1 MEDDVW
7 GVRISPPFLEFLDV
21 KAGESYKATVCV
33 KNTSKTSK
41 RIQIKGAV
49 SKNFKLTVVNPD
61 KPIAPGL
68 QVFATVEYM
77 PKNDENFRDRL
88 ILLVDE
94 VVMEIPLL
102 AFSSSCYLD
111 IESEVDFGKVV
122 ANSTVLSKE
131 IGIVNHGSAPGA
143 FKIKYQGNLPITIV
157 PTSGIVEPK
166 TMQLIK
172 VELCTNRSRTINE
185 VAIVKLQDSVDATL
199 NIKAEVVEQ
208 VIELL
213 DTSNQKL
220 ECVHFGPAYFGTS
233 KVEQGILYNNSPV
246 TINWVAVLQDDA
258 VGAEVGTD
266 LEMTT
271 DAALLEM
278 ELRNR
283 VQDDISGLVSCLPS
297 EGTLGPYEKAA
308 VSLCFSPLFN
318 SDVGEP
324 AKKDYTLFMKF
335 EIVGSKDSFIQDQ
348 NNKNLL
354 TKDKKQNCVELALTG
369 TGLPVN
375 LTINPG
381 PRFSFKE
388 CSMGERVDILC
399 MLQNNSLLLPVVFGF
414 RKTAN
419 FNMSPSKGKINPG
432 QQQDVMLSFAPHQ
445 VGSFKV
451 NQLID
456 VFGQEAVQD
465 SCSVQL
471 KTRPFHQISLYFT
484 GVCKAI
490 TKNIEPKFNPGITP
504 SISNET
510 GQFVE
515 VKTDN
520 LRKYSSSARMAVLS
534 AAKTGI
540 HTHKRSRSLDKNTLV
555 AFPNDRYAS
564 IRPALRNEQYRT
576 IFTKAE
582 RYNYVDPDF
591 AYTEEEEKQIKA
603 HKDYYFQ
610 FIQTLRKQRIQKE
623 KERHLSDV
631 KDKVDIG
638 IKPAAGLHPQRLSI
652 SDIEVEQNEKQ
663 PLQRKSQLLTTR
675 ALAEIETR
683 STTRPVT
690 DGLNV
695 VPSTPEEKEDC
706 NITLTAQQLH
716 QVIIGPST
724 VNFGEVC
731 VHSVSMRHLN
741 IVNNLPVHIW
751 MQIDI
756 DCQELQQTSPL
767 SHVVPPMSRAFV
779 ALLFETNTLGKFQ
792 KSITY
797 SINKKHCGHV
807 LVLGTVVPVAL
818 ELCTQELVLTP
829 TFSSLT
835 ESGFRSTVALRN
847 PRNHS
852 AEFTWKPIITERGIA
867 FSIRP
872 ATGTVEAHKELECE
886 VVWHPSFY
894 APEEGEFDL
903 CVHQGNTARLK
914 CTAKLGPTHA
924 QFAEQHIVFG
934 AVALNFTTVKT
945 AILRNTGQNH
955 AYFQVCDVYPLPGM
969 TVIPAEGV
977 VPVGGYTELQILFSP
992 NVAMKFDTRVEVAIR
1007 NTKTLELRI
1016 GGSVEVPQ
1024 VEMSVKCF
1032 KFYGVY
1038 TGSTQAISFTLQ
1050 NKGAVQARVEF
1061 DLSEYK
1067 DFSLRFQKH
1076 SAINLDHEDPH
1087 IYSVDMDRRE
1097 VLECFLL
1104 FTPTEVAAY
1113 DFSLPVRIN
1122 NTRAPSPPPSS
1133 IPKTP
1138 SVSEKH
1144 IVTPRPQ
1151 IVTVDTPSR
1160 RVQATALRPPLE
1172 ISKSK
1177 LEFIHSELRNLGV
1190 LTENLNTHQT
1200 LELKNTSQQEIIW
1213 TLDLSKLNKVTEES
1227 VFKVY
1232 QQSGTLEPGQT
1243 FPVSICF
1250 CPARPGRYSAEVPLF
1265 LNEDHIHPYR
1275 HISLSG
1281 IAKTPKVTF
1290 DPPYVVL
1297 TPVPLDTEAGATITI
1312 IPQDYIRNSLIH
1324 AEIPELELDDGSK
1337 SQPFSLQ
1344 FPSGQT
1350 ISILPEGQ
1358 NKPLTCEISFKFS
1371 RPVAFS
1377 FDIIFTDEL
1386 NNRFLLPVAATADNC
1401 ILTAYPYLA
1410 LHRSD
1415 QQIVLKS
1422 GQLNGASGK
1431 PQSTGEAILHPCY
1444 TPGTHSSSTSSSS
1457 TFIVTSSTCEESFS
1471 DTLEENQS
1479 GKGRNK
1485 TDENDPQGR
1494 KNTLG
1499 FPTFPA
1505 EDSEEGHFYHG
1516 ILKAVQ
1522 KWFSLYGWPKGS
1534 HPISVPQS
1542 LRSAV
1547 CKVQTSTSPNRKTSY
1562 QVSHGKDTKTVY
1574 DMLFHLSG
1582 QMLPGITASQSLP
1595 CDLNERVL
1603 QLHWQHSTLLTFLKA
1618 QGSSLAYIRP
1628 EFLLAPEDFRHWIGL
1643 QVTDFGAQ
1651 LGQLQKD
1658 EAKGTVKPQD
1668 ISLAGLDAI
1677 SFESLSKRAWTDVL
1691 LQIYKVLVL
1700 SRVSTN
1706 DPSNLFVSENVEHIP
1721 KINPDPLSSNIYSTS
1736 ERKLLTWLNFNYE
1749 KMRSIVWRDCST
1761 QGDIPPGRWI
1771 INFDLDLLDGLVLA
1785 AVLAAYCP
1793 FLISTH
1799 FLNMYTSPTS
1809 LEQCLHNSLVLVNAF
1824 RAIGLDIDIQATD
1837 ISDPNAVMLLML
1849 CVYLYERLPQYLP
1862 RKTVDFFG
1870 SLHAVTVR
1878 QVRLKNSSSK
1888 PLVYNATIVGR
1899 ESADFSLPKGN
1910 IVTVLP
1916 KGQTNVTVEFASR
1929 FLHPLEAVLLLTSRA
1944 TCGAIGATMAFS
1956 LRSQINHI
1964 TPSGTIKC
1972 KSPCYELKK
1981 FNLKITNPFNKD
1993 GEFRIN
1999 LVESKNNLTKNAK
2012 QDSTKNQDI
2021 KSSHLKSVSDLSS
2034 RDHIHEDRANSQ
2046 DLDSAAK
2053 VNILNEFFSPVESVV
2068 LEAGGSEALEFH
2080 YLPFHL
2086 GKRYCTIILS
2096 NEQIGEFVY
2105 SVEGKAELPLPLP
2118 LFPVQSLHV
2127 LHVSSASP
2135 GHSNDKPILCF
2146 KCSNRCVLEEELKI
2160 PLVNEA
2166 MERALVTVAQQR
2178 MSSLEFERRKITGT
2192 LESSSVR
2199 AAVSTLGMSRKEV
2212 QPLQTKLQNKPP
2224 YCEYTVEVTM
2234 PEHFQMPKTIS
2245 LPVSVTSRVNLKTAW
2260 QANVTEN
2267 DAVAVPLKFHPPAPG
2282 RYPCQIILHSP
2293 RDVRVYLIECVVNS
2307 EGTEVELEFVTPAHQ
2322 SVTQEIP
2329 LNNQTLQ
2336 DWKLRGIVKGSGFYG
2351 PPVIY
2356 VRAGERVQYP
2366 LMFRPVFECITLG
2379 KLTLQNETDGT
2390 EHIFGLKGV
2399 GKKPLAL
2406 DHVVIDCQVRQITQK
2421 VLMVPN
2427 YTQTR
2432 LICKVVSD
2440 LPLVSGAPT
2449 LDIKAGH
2456 TASYP
2461 INISSW
2467 KRGKHTGVI
2476 SFVAEDGEQQ
2486 QTQCDSS
2493 GEETDDK
2500 QPLRRLSDKASH
2512 TLDSKPICKAYTV
2525 WFSLEINSLPETS
2538 LQTLTVQCAV
2548 QDTVGVE
2555 IPITNPI
2562 NESLQLD
2569 VLLMGPGLIGEGS
2582 LVLRPK
2588 EKRSYLTKF
2597 SPAVIGRN
2605 TGCVIFQS
2613 DVVGEF
2619 WYELELIA
2627 EKPVATTLPE
2637 LQCELGKWTREF
2649 IPLVNSTDET
2659 LELETVNSNPS
2670 DFSLEIEP
2678 KKPLVVAPHS
2688 STKIP
2693 VQFRPSA
2700 LGKAN
2705 HTATITF
2712 KCRQLAEWTFHMSGV
2727 GLIPRPMEP
2736 LSISTCVGTHSS
2748 IIVPFRNP
2756 TDDNVLVDVL
2766 LTDQEQTMHRLST
2779 SVLRQSISKESAF
2792 RLPLKQTQGIL
2803 LTPKEKLDIPLVF
2816 TPDTMRLYESL
2827 VVVRI
2832 VKEDGGSWAYDGP
2845 EPDSKPRSISRAGN
2859 DGSIKEIR
2867 WVYPIHGIPES
2878 VLSKSSPAV
2887 IRCQARNRIEERIEV
2902 LLTGSVPGSSASPVV
2917 TARPE
2922 SLINKQQ
2929 HRIQTEVHVTEGLAT
2944 TEEFLYDV
2952 QFESDEDKAQLESS
2966 VALCLLSKERDIH
2979 TGIVT
2984 LIFNII
2990 FAPYKP
2996 LRCSAFLAVRCAT
3009 GGIWKF
3015 PIRLVSTEPEVD
3027 DVINIE
3033 AVGLNKVAMVGFR
3046 LTSQTRYVEP
3056 FTAYFLPDSGSEFEV
3071 SPQSGELLPIHSAG
3085 TLITVSFS
3093 PSMYSKKHRATLVIQ
3108 TGDMQWMYDI
3118 NGVLPQ
3124 YIPPTTQSSRIV
3136 SSGVVRAT
3144 AVQQRN
3150 FIRENLQLASTSVS
3164 SPIKGCPLVLR
3175 TK

>member
-1 MEDDVW
+1 MEDDVS
-7 GVRISPPFLEFLDV
+7 GVRISPPFLKFLDV
-21 KAGESYKATVCV
+21 KAGKSYKAIVCV
-33 KNTSKTSK
+33 KNNGKTSK

-68 QVFATVEYM
+68 QVFATVEYL
-77 PKNDENFRDRL
+77 PENDENFRDRL
-88 ILLVDE
+88 ILLADE
-94 VVMEIPLL
+94 AIMEIPLL
-102 AFSSSCYLD
+102 VFSSSCYLD

-172 VELCTNRSRTINE
+172 VELCTDRSRTINE
-185 VAIVKLQDSVDATL
+185 IAIVKLQDSVDATL

-208 VIELL
+208 VLELL

-220 ECVHFGPAYFGTS
+220 ECVRFGPAYFGTS

-246 TINWVAVLQDDA
+246 PINWVAVLQDDA
-258 VGAEVGTD
+258 IGAEVGTD

-278 ELRNR
+278 GLRNR
-283 VQDDISGLVSCLPS
+283 VKDDISELVSCLPS

-308 VSLCFSPLFN
+308 VSLCFSPLYN
-318 SDVGEP
+318 SNVGEP
-324 AKKDYTLFMKF
+324 AKQDYALFMKF
-335 EIVGSKDSFIQDQ
+335 EIVGSKNSFIQDQ

-369 TGLPVN
+369 TGLPVD

-388 CSMGERVDILC
+388 CNMGECVDILC
-399 MLQNNSLLLPVVFGF
+399 ELQNNSLLLPVVFGF

-471 KTRPFHQISLYFT
+471 KASPFHQITLCFT
-484 GVCKAI
+484 GVCKTI

-515 VKTDN
+515 VKTYN

-540 HTHKRSRSLDKNTLV
+540 HTHKRSRSLDKNALV

-564 IRPALRNEQYRT
+564 IRPTLRNEQYRT

-610 FIQTLRKQRIQKE
+610 FIQSLRKQRIQKE
-623 KERHLSDV
+623 KERDLADV

-638 IKPAAGLHPQRLSI
+638 IKPAAGLHPQRLSV
-652 SDIEVEQNEKQ
+652 SDIEVEQNEEK

-716 QVIIGPST
+716 QVIIGPSA

-731 VHSVSMRHLN
+731 VHSVSTRHLN

-756 DCQELQQTSPL
+756 ACQELQQTSPL

-779 ALLFETNTLGKFQ
+779 ALLFETNALGKFQ

-797 SINKKHCGHV
+797 SINKKHSGHV

-847 PRNHS
+847 PRNHP

-914 CTAKLGPTHA
+914 CTAKLGPTHV

-934 AVALNFTTVKT
+934 AVAVNFTTVKT

-955 AYFQVCDVYPLPGM
+955 AYFQVFDVYPLPGM

-992 NVAMKFDTRVEVAIR
+992 NAAMKFDTRVEVAIR

-1024 VEMSVKCF
+1024 VDMSV
-1032 KFYGVY
+1032 
-1038 TGSTQAISFTLQ
+1038 
-1050 NKGAVQARVEF
+1050 
-1061 DLSEYK
+1061 
-1067 DFSLRFQKH
+1067 
-1076 SAINLDHEDPH
+1076 
-1087 IYSVDMDRRE
+1087 
-1097 VLECFLL
+1097 
-1104 FTPTEVAAY
+1104 VAAY
-1113 DFSLPVRIN
+1113 DFCLPVRIN

-1160 RVQATALRPPLE
+1160 RVQATA
-1172 ISKSK
+1172 IK
-1177 LEFIHSELRNLGV
+1177 
-1190 LTENLNTHQT
+1190 
-1200 LELKNTSQQEIIW
+1200 TSIN
-1213 TLDLSKLNKVTEES
+1213 D
-1227 VFKVY
+1227 
-1232 QQSGTLEPGQT
+1232 
-1243 FPVSICF
+1243 
-1250 CPARPGRYSAEVPLF
+1250 
-1265 LNEDHIHPYR
+1265 
-1275 HISLSG
+1275 
-1281 IAKTPKVTF
+1281 
-1290 DPPYVVL
+1290 
-1297 TPVPLDTEAGATITI
+1297 IT
-1312 IPQDYIRNSLIH
+1312 
-1324 AEIPELELDDGSK
+1324 K
-1337 SQPFSLQ
+1337 M
-1344 FPSGQT
+1344 
-1350 ISILPEGQ
+1350 
-1358 NKPLTCEISFKFS
+1358 
-1371 RPVAFS
+1371 
-1377 FDIIFTDEL
+1377 
-1386 NNRFLLPVAATADNC
+1386 FLLPVAATADNC

-1422 GQLNGASGK
+1422 GQLNGANGK

-1444 TPGTHSSSTSSSS
+1444 TPGTLSSSTSSSS

-1471 DTLEENQS
+1471 DTLEENLS

-1485 TDENDPQGR
+1485 TDETDPQGR

-1547 CKVQTSTSPNRKTSY
+1547 CKVQTSNSPHRKASY
-1562 QVSHGKDTKTVY
+1562 QVSHRKDTKTVY

-1643 QVTDFGAQ
+1643 QAQ

-1658 EAKGTVKPQD
+1658 EAKGTDKPQD

-1706 DPSNLFVSENVEHIP
+1706 NPSNLFVSENVEHIP

-1799 FLNMYTSPTS
+1799 FLNMYTNPTS

-1862 RKTVDFFG
+1862 RKTVDFVG

-1888 PLVYNATIVGR
+1888 PLVYYATIVGK

-1910 IVTVLP
+1910 TVTVLP
-1916 KGQTNVTVEFASR
+1916 KGQTNVTVELASR
-1929 FLHPLEAVLLLTSRA
+1929 FLHPVEAVLLLTSRA

-1964 TPSGTIKC
+1964 IPSGTFKC

-1981 FNLKITNPFNKD
+1981 FNLKITNAFNKD

-1999 LVESKNNLTKNAK
+1999 LVESTNNLMKNAK
-2012 QDSTKNQDI
+2012 QDSTKKQDI

-2034 RDHIHEDRANSQ
+2034 RDHINEDRANNQ

-2053 VNILNEFFSPVESVV
+2053 VNFLNEFFSPMESVV
-2068 LEAGGSEALEFH
+2068 LEAGGSEALELH

-2096 NEQIGEFVY
+2096 NEQVGEFVY
-2105 SVEGKAELPLPLP
+2105 SVEGKAELPLPLS
-2118 LFPVQSLHV
+2118 LLPVQSPHV
-2127 LHVSSASP
+2127 LRVSSASP
-2135 GHSNDKPILCF
+2135 GHSREKPTLCF
-2146 KCSNRCVLEEELKI
+2146 KCSNHCVLEEELKI

-2166 MERALVTVAQQR
+2166 MERALATVAQQR

-2199 AAVSTLGMSRKEV
+2199 AAVSTRGMSRKEA

-2224 YCEYTVEVTM
+2224 YSEYTVEVTM
-2234 PEHFQMPKTIS
+2234 PEHFEIPKTIS

-2267 DAVAVPLKFHPPAPG
+2267 DAVAVPLKFHPKAPG

-2307 EGTEVELEFVTPAHQ
+2307 EGTEAELEFVTPAHQ
-2322 SVTQEIP
+2322 SVTQDIP

-2336 DWKLRGIVKGSGFYG
+2336 DWKLRGIVKGNGFYG

-2440 LPLVSGAPT
+2440 LPVVSGAPT

-2476 SFVAEDGEQQ
+2476 SFIAEDGEQQ

-2500 QPLRRLSDKASH
+2500 QPLRRLSDEASH
-2512 TLDSKPICKAYTV
+2512 TLADSNQKVESVDPVQGETHLV
-2525 WFSLEINSLPETS
+2525 LPEQMTS
-2538 LQTLTVQCAV
+2538 REVWDWLVDHQGDMKRELSV
-2548 QDTVGVE
+2548 DTVGVE
-2555 IPITNPI
+2555 IPITNPT
-2562 NESLQLD
+2562 NESLHLD
-2569 VLLMGPGLIGEGS
+2569 VLLIGPGLIGERS

-2588 EKRSYLTKF
+2588 EKHSYLTKF
-2597 SPAVIGRN
+2597 SPTITGRK

-2649 IPLVNSTDET
+2649 IPLVNPTDET
-2659 LELETVNSNPS
+2659 LKLETVNSNPS
-2670 DFSLEIEP
+2670 NFSLEIEP
-2678 KKPLVVAPHS
+2678 KKPLE
-2688 STKIP
+2688 
-2693 VQFRPSA
+2693 
-2700 LGKAN
+2700 
-2705 HTATITF
+2705 
-2712 KCRQLAEWTFHMSGV
+2712 EWTFHMSGV
-2727 GLIPRPMEP
+2727 GLIPLPMEP

-2779 SVLRQSISKESAF
+2779 SILRQSISKESAF

-2803 LTPKEKLDIPLVF
+2803 LTPKEKMDIPLVF

-2845 EPDSKPRSISRAGN
+2845 EPDSKPGSIRRAGN
-2859 DGSIKEIR
+2859 NGSIKEIR
-2867 WVYPIHGIPES
+2867 WVYPIHGIPEA
-2878 VLSKSSPAV
+2878 VLSRSSPAV

-2917 TARPE
+2917 TAKPE

-2944 TEEFLYDV
+2944 TEEFLYDI

-2966 VALCLLSKERDIH
+2966 VALCLLSKERDTH

-2984 LIFNII
+2984 LIFNTI

-3015 PIRLVSTEPEVD
+3015 PIQLVSTEPEVD

-3033 AVGLNKVAMVGFR
+3033 AVGLNKVSMVGFR

-3056 FTAYFLPDSGSEFEV
+3056 FTAYFLPGSGSEFEV

-3118 NGVLPQ
+3118 NGVQPQ
-3124 YIPPTTQSSRIV
+3124 YIPPTSQSSRIV

-3150 FIRENLQLASTSVS
+3150 FIRENLQLTTTSVS

>member
-1 MEDDVW
+1 MEDDVS
-7 GVRISPPFLEFLDV
+7 GVRISPPFLKFLDV
-21 KAGESYKATVCV
+21 KAGKSYKAIVCV
-33 KNTSKTSK
+33 KNIGKTSK

-68 QVFATVEYM
+68 QVFATVEYL
-77 PKNDENFRDRL
+77 PENDENFRDRL
-88 ILLVDE
+88 ILLADE
-94 VVMEIPLL
+94 AIMEIPLL
-102 AFSSSCYLD
+102 VFSSSCYLD

-143 FKIKYQGNLPITIV
+143 FKIKYQGYLPITIV

-172 VELCTNRSRTINE
+172 VELCTDRSRTINE
-185 VAIVKLQDSVDATL
+185 IAIVKLQDSVDATL

-208 VIELL
+208 VLELL
-213 DTSNQKL
+213 GTSNQKL
-220 ECVHFGPAYFGTS
+220 ECVRFGPAYFGTS
-233 KVEQGILYNNSPV
+233 KVEKGILYNNSPV
-246 TINWVAVLQDDA
+246 PINWVAVLLDDA
-258 VGAEVGTD
+258 IGAEVGTD

-278 ELRNR
+278 GLRNR
-283 VQDDISGLVSCLPS
+283 VKDDISELVSCLPS

-308 VSLCFSPLFN
+308 VSLCFSPLYN
-318 SDVGEP
+318 SNVGEP
-324 AKKDYTLFMKF
+324 AKQDYALFMKF
-335 EIVGSKDSFIQDQ
+335 ETVGSKNSFIQDQ

-369 TGLPVN
+369 TGLSVD

-381 PRFSFKE
+381 PRVSFKE
-388 CSMGERVDILC
+388 CNMGECVDILC
-399 MLQNNSLLLPVVFGF
+399 VLQNNSLLLPVVFGF

-471 KTRPFHQISLYFT
+471 KARPFHQISLCFT
-484 GVCKAI
+484 GVCKTI

-510 GQFVE
+510 GQFVV

-540 HTHKRSRSLDKNTLV
+540 HTHKRSRSLDKNALV

-564 IRPALRNEQYRT
+564 IRPTLRNEQYRT

-623 KERHLSDV
+623 KERDLADV

-638 IKPAAGLHPQRLSI
+638 IKPAAGLHPQRLSV
-652 SDIEVEQNEKQ
+652 SDIEVEQNEEK

-716 QVIIGPST
+716 QVIIGPSA

-731 VHSVSMRHLN
+731 VHSVSTRHLN

-767 SHVVPPMSRAFV
+767 SHVVPPMSRAFI

-797 SINKKHCGHV
+797 SINKKHSGHV

-847 PRNHS
+847 PRNHP

-872 ATGTVEAHKELECE
+872 ATGTVEAHKELQCE

-914 CTAKLGPTHA
+914 CTSQLGPTHV

-934 AVALNFTTVKT
+934 AVAVNFTTVKT

-955 AYFQVCDVYPLPGM
+955 AYFQVFDVYPLPGM

-977 VPVGGYTELQILFSP
+977 VPVGGHTELQILFSP
-992 NVAMKFDTRVEVAIR
+992 NAAMKFDTRVEVAIR

-1024 VEMSVKCF
+1024 VDMSV
-1032 KFYGVY
+1032 
-1038 TGSTQAISFTLQ
+1038 
-1050 NKGAVQARVEF
+1050 
-1061 DLSEYK
+1061 
-1067 DFSLRFQKH
+1067 
-1076 SAINLDHEDPH
+1076 
-1087 IYSVDMDRRE
+1087 
-1097 VLECFLL
+1097 
-1104 FTPTEVAAY
+1104 VAAY
-1113 DFSLPVRIN
+1113 DFCLPVRIN

-1160 RVQATALRPPLE
+1160 RVQATA
-1172 ISKSK
+1172 
-1177 LEFIHSELRNLGV
+1177 
-1190 LTENLNTHQT
+1190 
-1200 LELKNTSQQEIIW
+1200 
-1213 TLDLSKLNKVTEES
+1213 
-1227 VFKVY
+1227 
-1232 QQSGTLEPGQT
+1232 
-1243 FPVSICF
+1243 
-1250 CPARPGRYSAEVPLF
+1250 RPGSYSAEIPLF

-1281 IAKTPKVTF
+1281 IAKAPKVTF

-1297 TPVPLDTEAGATITI
+1297 TPVPLDTEAGATISI
-1312 IPQDYIRNSLIH
+1312 IPQDYIRNSLIQ
-1324 AEIPELELDDGSK
+1324 AEVPEIELDDGSK
-1337 SQPFSLQ
+1337 FQPFSLQ

-1350 ISILPEGQ
+1350 ISILPEGR
-1358 NKPLTCEISFKFS
+1358 NKPLTCSISFKFS
-1371 RPVAFS
+1371 RPVALS
-1377 FDIIFTDEL
+1377 FDVIFTDEE

-1422 GQLNGASGK
+1422 GQLNGANGK

-1444 TPGTHSSSTSSSS
+1444 TPGTLSSSTSSSS

-1471 DTLEENQS
+1471 DTLEENLF

-1485 TDENDPQGR
+1485 TDETDPQGR

-1547 CKVQTSTSPNRKTSY
+1547 CKVQTSNSPHRKASY
-1562 QVSHGKDTKTVY
+1562 QVSHGKDTKTIY

-1582 QMLPGITASQSLP
+1582 QMLPGITVSQSLP
-1595 CDLNERVL
+1595 FDLNERVL

-1643 QVTDFGAQ
+1643 QAQ

-1658 EAKGTVKPQD
+1658 EAKGTDKPQD

-1706 DPSNLFVSENVEHIP
+1706 NPSNLFVSENVEHIP

-1736 ERKLLTWLNFNYE
+1736 ERKLLTWLNFNNE

-1799 FLNMYTSPTS
+1799 FLNMYTNPTS

-1862 RKTVDFFG
+1862 RKTVDFVG

-1888 PLVYNATIVGR
+1888 PLVYYATIVGK

-1910 IVTVLP
+1910 TVTVLP
-1916 KGQTNVTVEFASR
+1916 KGQTNVTVELASR
-1929 FLHPLEAVLLLTSRA
+1929 FLHPVEAVLLLTSRA

-1964 TPSGTIKC
+1964 IPSGTFKC

-1981 FNLKITNPFNKD
+1981 FNLKITNAFNKD

-1999 LVESKNNLTKNAK
+1999 LVESTNNLMKNAK
-2012 QDSTKNQDI
+2012 QDSMKKQDI
-2021 KSSHLKSVSDLSS
+2021 KSRGSVHSEETDIQVGDKVLVVGQRTGVVRFHGKTSFAPGIALDKPNGKNNGSVGGVQYFSCPFKHGVFAPPSRVQSHLKSVSDLSS
-2034 RDHIHEDRANSQ
+2034 RDHINEDRANNQ

-2053 VNILNEFFSPVESVV
+2053 VNFLNEFFSPMESIIFLLAAKVNFLNEFFSPVESVV
-2068 LEAGGSEALEFH
+2068 LEAGGSEALELH

-2096 NEQIGEFVY
+2096 NEQVGEFVY
-2105 SVEGKAELPLPLP
+2105 SVEGKAELPLPLS
-2118 LFPVQSLHV
+2118 LLPVQSPHV
-2127 LHVSSASP
+2127 LRVSSASP
-2135 GHSNDKPILCF
+2135 
-2146 KCSNRCVLEEELKI
+2146 E
-2160 PLVNEA
+2160 NE
-2166 MERALVTVAQQR
+2166 
-2178 MSSLEFERRKITGT
+2178 
-2192 LESSSVR
+2192 
-2199 AAVSTLGMSRKEV
+2199 
-2212 QPLQTKLQNKPP
+2212 
-2224 YCEYTVEVTM
+2224 
-2234 PEHFQMPKTIS
+2234 
-2245 LPVSVTSRVNLKTAW
+2245 
-2260 QANVTEN
+2260 
-2267 DAVAVPLKFHPPAPG
+2267 AVAVPLKFHSKAPG

-2307 EGTEVELEFVTPAHQ
+2307 EGTEAELEFVTPAHQ
-2322 SVTQEIP
+2322 SVTQDIP
-2329 LNNQTLQ
+2329 
-2336 DWKLRGIVKGSGFYG
+2336 
-2351 PPVIY
+2351 
-2356 VRAGERVQYP
+2356 
-2366 LMFRPVFECITLG
+2366 LG

-2406 DHVVIDCQVRQITQK
+2406 DHIVIDCQVRQITQK

-2432 LICKVVSD
+2432 LICKGKLTLQNETDGTEHIFGLKGVGKKPLALDHIVIDCQVRQITQKVLMVPNYMQTRLICKTSVPPPSSGKDILMFPPLLHGKDVLLSLGKDVSLFRSL
-2440 LPLVSGAPT
+2440 LPGEDVLLSQPSTPGGDVLLLQAPMPEGDNK
-2449 LDIKAGH
+2449 L
-2456 TASYP
+2456 
-2461 INISSW
+2461 
-2467 KRGKHTGVI
+2467 RVI
-2476 SFVAEDGEQQ
+2476 PAEEDSLFPVAEDELPGDAKGGSSRDVGDNCLVLSPTEG
-2486 QTQCDSS
+2486 DSLLS
-2493 GEETDDK
+2493 EAALPGDAEAAPLGDADVAPPGGEEMELLLPP
-2500 QPLRRLSDKASH
+2500 PLERDGMLYPSPSPERYSLLFPPPDG
-2512 TLDSKPICKAYTV
+2512 DSLLVPPPEGDY
-2525 WFSLEINSLPETS
+2525 WLEPWSS
-2538 LQTLTVQCAV
+2538 
-2548 QDTVGVE
+2548 
-2555 IPITNPI
+2555 
-2562 NESLQLD
+2562 
-2569 VLLMGPGLIGEGS
+2569 
-2582 LVLRPK
+2582 K
-2588 EKRSYLTKF
+2588 
-2597 SPAVIGRN
+2597 
-2605 TGCVIFQS
+2605 
-2613 DVVGEF
+2613 
-2619 WYELELIA
+2619 ELEW
-2627 EKPVATTLPE
+2627 EEV
-2637 LQCELGKWTREF
+2637 
-2649 IPLVNSTDET
+2649 IP
-2659 LELETVNSNPS
+2659 
-2670 DFSLEIEP
+2670 
-2678 KKPLVVAPHS
+2678 
-2688 STKIP
+2688 
-2693 VQFRPSA
+2693 
-2700 LGKAN
+2700 
-2705 HTATITF
+2705 
-2712 KCRQLAEWTFHMSGV
+2712 
-2727 GLIPRPMEP
+2727 
-2736 LSISTCVGTHSS
+2736 
-2748 IIVPFRNP
+2748 
-2756 TDDNVLVDVL
+2756 
-2766 LTDQEQTMHRLST
+2766 
-2779 SVLRQSISKESAF
+2779 
-2792 RLPLKQTQGIL
+2792 
-2803 LTPKEKLDIPLVF
+2803 
-2816 TPDTMRLYESL
+2816 
-2827 VVVRI
+2827 
-2832 VKEDGGSWAYDGP
+2832 
-2845 EPDSKPRSISRAGN
+2845 
-2859 DGSIKEIR
+2859 
-2867 WVYPIHGIPES
+2867 
-2878 VLSKSSPAV
+2878 
-2887 IRCQARNRIEERIEV
+2887 
-2902 LLTGSVPGSSASPVV
+2902 
-2917 TARPE
+2917 
-2922 SLINKQQ
+2922 
-2929 HRIQTEVHVTEGLAT
+2929 
-2944 TEEFLYDV
+2944 
-2952 QFESDEDKAQLESS
+2952 
-2966 VALCLLSKERDIH
+2966 
-2979 TGIVT
+2979 
-2984 LIFNII
+2984 
-2990 FAPYKP
+2990 
-2996 LRCSAFLAVRCAT
+2996 
-3009 GGIWKF
+3009 
-3015 PIRLVSTEPEVD
+3015 
-3027 DVINIE
+3027 
-3033 AVGLNKVAMVGFR
+3033 
-3046 LTSQTRYVEP
+3046 
-3056 FTAYFLPDSGSEFEV
+3056 
-3071 SPQSGELLPIHSAG
+3071 
-3085 TLITVSFS
+3085 
-3093 PSMYSKKHRATLVIQ
+3093 
-3108 TGDMQWMYDI
+3108 
-3118 NGVLPQ
+3118 
-3124 YIPPTTQSSRIV
+3124 
-3136 SSGVVRAT
+3136 
-3144 AVQQRN
+3144 
-3150 FIRENLQLASTSVS
+3150 
-3164 SPIKGCPLVLR
+3164 
-3175 TK
+3175 